1 MNEYL
6 EALRTW
12 LEELGDWEPVSRPAL
27 FGWLAFY
34 AVFLLH
40 ALLDADKF
48 LLLDNVNLIVHEA
61 GHLLFSWLGS
71 TATLYGGTLLQ
82 FLVPLGLA
90 AYFWTQRK
98 TAAVAFVLFI
108 VFENCL
114 YTSVYIADARAQV
127 LPLVTVGDPEGG
139 GHDWFQILARWRLLR
154 YDTTIAALVRA
165 AGWLGMLA
173 TPLWLLYRH
182 RQQE

>member
-6 EALRTW
+6 EALRAW
-12 LEELGDWEPVSRPAL
+12 LDELGHWEPVSRPAL

-40 ALLDADKF
+40 ALVDDDKF
-48 LLLDNVNLIVHEA
+48 LLIDNVNLIVHEA

-90 AYFWTQRK
+90 AYFWAQRK
-98 TAAVAFVLFI
+98 TAAVALVLFI

-127 LPLVTVGDPEGG
+127 LPLVTVGDPDTG
-139 GHDWFQILARWRLLR
+139 GHDWFQILARWCLLR
-154 YDTTIAALVRA
+154 YDTTIAAGVRGL
-165 AGWLGMLA
+165 GWLGMLA
-173 TPLWLLYRH
+173 APLWLLHRH
-182 RQQE
+182 RNQ